1 MTHRKVGALLATLLA
16 TAACSA
22 SGDNSDFDGSSKGAG
37 AGSGEGGS
45 GSGNTG
51 SGDGGSLSLDAG
63 TDGSSDEASCQYVD
77 ILFLID
83 NSPSM
88 SDPQEKLAGTWP
100 TFVEAMFQKLPKN
113 IDLHVGITTTSFF
126 TGSCSESTINCATAQ
141 TPAEVSAH
149 FIDPA
154 TQNTDENGA
163 QGRLYEYQ
171 GKKFFAANTSD
182 ADHGPLT
189 TWFQGAA
196 TEAGESGCSYE
207 FSSAG
212 AAFTTAAAN
221 AAHNAGFFRD
231 EDGVLLIIFLTDEP
245 DKSQEAPA
253 VYHDMI
259 ASVKQGCGGDDCIL
273 TAGLIDPCVQ
283 ESNQTVWQVMS
294 SFGEP
299 PIWGDIEGEP
309 AEYAQV
315 VGDALAQVVKKTCDE
330 IAVPK

>member
-1 MTHRKVGALLATLLA
+1 MTHHKIGAVLATVLA
-16 TAACSA
+16 AAACAA
-22 SGDNSDFDGSSKGAG
+22 SGDNSDSEPTSGTGASSGQ
-37 AGSGEGGS
+37 GGS
-45 GSGNTG
+45 GSGNESAG
-51 SGDGGSLSLDAG
+51 QGGSSLGLDAG
-63 TDGSSDEASCQYVD
+63 LDGGDGPSCQYVD
-77 ILFLID
+77 ILFLVD

-100 TFVEAMFQKLPKN
+100 AFVEAMFEKLPKN

-126 TGSCSESTINCATAQ
+126 TGSCSESTVNCATAQ

-154 TQNTDENGA
+154 AQNTGENGA
-163 QGRLYEYQ
+163 QGRLFEWE
-171 GKKFFAANTSD
+171 GKKFFAASTSD
-182 ADHGPLT
+182 ADHGPLK

-196 TEAGESGCSYE
+196 TAAGETGCSYE

-212 AAFTTAAAN
+212 AAYTTAPAN

-231 EDGVLLIIFLTDEP
+231 EDGVLLVIFLTDEP
-245 DKSQEAPA
+245 DKSQQPA
-253 VYHDMI
+253 SVYHDMI
-259 ASVKQGCGGDDCIL
+259 ASVKTSCGGDDCIL
-273 TAGLIDPCVQ
+273 VAGLIDPCVEQ
-283 ESNQTVWQVMS
+283 TNQTVWQVMN

-299 PIWGDIEGEP
+299 PIWGDIEGET
-309 AEYAQV
+309 AEYEKV